1 MLRKIKEN
9 RIVLTLIFLSV
20 LIVFI
25 LQSFSFKQY
34 SRYST
39 DTLHY
44 DKGIVVEI
52 SNENIEYD
60 EKLKIFLGSQELK
73 LKMTEGVKKNEII
86 TVTNYLT
93 KTHNVVAKQN
103 MPLIINIDMPNNIE
117 PYYTVYNYDRS
128 FSLLS
133 CAIVLIAAIFCIGGK
148 KGLKSIAGL
157 LYSMFLII
165 EFLLPAVFSGW
176 SPIASSILCAFLS
189 TTVTLLLLNGQ
200 SGKTFSAI
208 LSTLVGMFFAMG
220 LFFITS
226 KLVHIDGFS
235 SADAEGLLLIQE
247 ETGLKI
253 KDVLFGGVII
263 SSLGAIMD
271 VAMSIVSSLYEI
283 HHHTPELT
291 SKELFQ
297 SGIEIGKDMIGTMT
311 NTLIL
316 AFTGSA
322 FITLL
327 VFLSYQIQFR
337 QLLNS
342 NYLSIEIAQ
351 GLCGTF
357 GIVLTIPAASAIS
370 AIMLKRKHRIKN

>member
-148 KGLKSIAGL
+148 K
-157 LYSMFLII
+157 
-165 EFLLPAVFSGW
+165 
-176 SPIASSILCAFLS
+176 
-189 TTVTLLLLNGQ
+189 
-200 SGKTFSAI
+200 
-208 LSTLVGMFFAMG
+208 
-220 LFFITS
+220 
-226 KLVHIDGFS
+226 D
-235 SADAEGLLLIQE
+235 
-247 ETGLKI
+247 
-253 KDVLFGGVII
+253 
-263 SSLGAIMD
+263 
-271 VAMSIVSSLYEI
+271 
-283 HHHTPELT
+283 
-291 SKELFQ
+291 
-297 SGIEIGKDMIGTMT
+297 
-311 NTLIL
+311 
-316 AFTGSA
+316 
-322 FITLL
+322 
-327 VFLSYQIQFR
+327 
-337 QLLNS
+337 
-342 NYLSIEIAQ
+342 
-351 GLCGTF
+351 
-357 GIVLTIPAASAIS
+357 
-370 AIMLKRKHRIKN
+370 

>member
-9 RIVLTLIFLSV
+9 HIVLTLIFLSV

-73 LKMTEGVKKNEII
+73 LKMTEGVKKDEII

-357 GIVLTIPAASAIS
+357 GIVLTIPATSAIS

>member
-1 MLRKIKEN
+1 
-9 RIVLTLIFLSV
+9 
-20 LIVFI
+20 
-25 LQSFSFKQY
+25 
-34 SRYST
+34 
-39 DTLHY
+39 
-44 DKGIVVEI
+44 
-52 SNENIEYD
+52 
-60 EKLKIFLGSQELK
+60 
-73 LKMTEGVKKNEII
+73 
-86 TVTNYLT
+86 
-93 KTHNVVAKQN
+93 
-103 MPLIINIDMPNNIE
+103 
-117 PYYTVYNYDRS
+117 
-128 FSLLS
+128 
-133 CAIVLIAAIFCIGGK
+133 
-148 KGLKSIAGL
+148 
-157 LYSMFLII
+157 MFLII

>member
-176 SPIASSILCAFLS
+176 PPIASGILCAFLS

-208 LSTLVGMFFAMG
+208 LSTLVGMFFAMI

-226 KLVHIDGFS
+226 KLIHIDGFS
-235 SADAEGLLLIQE
+235 SADAEGLILIQE
-247 ETGLKI
+247 ETGLQI
-253 KDVLFGGVII
+253 KDVLFAGVII

-283 HHHTPELT
+283 HYHTPKLT
-291 SKELFQ
+291 SKEIFQ

-337 QLLNS
+337 QLFNS

-370 AIMLKRKHRIKN
+370 AFMLKRKYTIKN